1 MNREYISGCGLIM
14 DLLIITDYVLVEGQF
29 NGKTCKHNQ
38 KRLNMNIHLKAKATI
53 RPTKWLKFVLAK
65 YYNVK
70 GRAAYISGR
79 SRNSK

>member
-53 RPTKWLKFVLAK
+53 RPTKWLQSQVDQ
-65 YYNVK
+65 VQ
-70 GRAAYISGR
+70 GREFEGNQPT
-79 SRNSK
+79 NSIACCL